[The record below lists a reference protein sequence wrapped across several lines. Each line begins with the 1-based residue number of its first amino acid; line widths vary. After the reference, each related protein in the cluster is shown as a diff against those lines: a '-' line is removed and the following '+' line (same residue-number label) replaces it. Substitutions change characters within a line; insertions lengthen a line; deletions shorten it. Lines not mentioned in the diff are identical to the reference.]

1 MSYSLPVRAP
11 SALEYFRT
19 LVRADEGLPLLEAAA
34 CIAQDAT
41 PGLDVQRVL
50 DEVDELLGR
59 LKRKLPADAAGMHK
73 LRVLNAFFFGEMGFG
88 GNVNDYYAPA
98 NSYLDQVLRTRR
110 GIPIS
115 LSVLWLELA
124 RGVSLQADGV
134 GFPGHFMVKVR
145 LPQGQVVLDPFT
157 GESQSPEQLSERI
170 AAFRPARPWREETD
184 VPLALYLQPAS
195 AREILARML
204 RNLREIHRSSQEL
217 TLWFAVQDRLIGLL
231 PHAWAEYRDRGL
243 MHASQGRV
251 SAALDDLQVY
261 LTHQP
266 SAPDA
271 GPLREQVA
279 RWQRER

>member
-1 MSYSLPVRAP
+1 MSFSLPVRAP
-11 SALEYFRT
+11 SALDYFAT

-34 CIAQDAT
+34 CIAQDT
-41 PGLDVQRVL
+41 SPGLDVQAVL
-50 DEVDELLGR
+50 AEVDALLSR

-73 LRVLNAFFFGEMGFG
+73 LRVLNAFFFGELGFG

-98 NSYLDQVLRTRR
+98 NSYLNEVLRTRR

-124 RGVSLQADGV
+124 RGLSLQADGV

-170 AAFRPARPWREETD
+170 AAFRPDGAWREETE

-195 AREILARML
+195 AREMLARML
-204 RNLREIHRSSQEL
+204 RNLREIHRSSNDMAM
-217 TLWFAVQDRLIGLL
+217 WFAVQDRLIVLL
-231 PHAWAEYRDRGL
+231 PQAWAEYRERGL
-243 MHASQGRV
+243 MHASQGRLAQAV
-251 SAALDDLQVY
+251 QDVQTY
-261 LTHQP
+261 LAQHP
-266 SAPDA
+266 RAPDA
-271 GPLREQVA
+271 ATLHEQLA
-279 RWQRER
+279 RWRSG

>member
-1 MSYSLPVRAP
+1 MSFSLPVRAP
-11 SALEYFRT
+11 SSLDYFAT

-34 CIAQDAT
+34 CIAQDT
-41 PGLDVQRVL
+41 SPGLDVQAVL
-50 DEVDELLGR
+50 AEVDALLSR

-73 LRVLNAFFFGEMGFG
+73 LRVLNAFFFGELGFG

-98 NSYLDQVLRTRR
+98 NSYLNEVLRTRR

-124 RGVSLQADGV
+124 RGLSLQADGV

-170 AAFRPARPWREETD
+170 AAFRPDGAWREETE

-195 AREILARML
+195 AREMLARML
-204 RNLREIHRSSQEL
+204 RNLREIHRSSNDMAM
-217 TLWFAVQDRLIGLL
+217 WFAVQDRLIVLL
-231 PHAWAEYRDRGL
+231 PQAWAEYRERGL
-243 MHASQGRV
+243 MHASQGRLAQAV
-251 SAALDDLQVY
+251 QDVQTY
-261 LTHQP
+261 LAQHP
-266 SAPDA
+266 RAPDA
-271 GPLREQVA
+271 ATLQEQLA
-279 RWQRER
+279 RWRSG

>member
-1 MSYSLPVRAP
+1 MSFSLPVRAP
-11 SALEYFRT
+11 SALDYFAT

-34 CIAQDAT
+34 CIAQDT
-41 PGLDVQRVL
+41 SPGLDVQAVL
-50 DEVDELLGR
+50 AEVDALLSR

-73 LRVLNAFFFGEMGFG
+73 LRVLNAFFFGELGFG

-98 NSYLDQVLRTRR
+98 NSYLNEVLRTRR

-124 RGVSLQADGV
+124 RGLSLQADGV

-170 AAFRPARPWREETD
+170 AAFRPDGAWREETE

-195 AREILARML
+195 AREMLARML
-204 RNLREIHRSSQEL
+204 RNLREIHRSSNDMAM
-217 TLWFAVQDRLIGLL
+217 WFAVQDRLIVLL
-231 PHAWAEYRDRGL
+231 PQAWAEYRERGL
-243 MHASQGRV
+243 MHASQGRLAQAV
-251 SAALDDLQVY
+251 QDVQTY
-261 LTHQP
+261 LAQHP
-266 SAPDA
+266 RAPDA
-271 GPLREQVA
+271 ATLQEQLA
-279 RWQRER
+279 RWRSG

>member
-1 MSYSLPVRAP
+1 MSFSLPVRAP
-11 SALEYFRT
+11 SVLDYFAT

-34 CIAQDAT
+34 CIAQDT
-41 PGLDVQRVL
+41 SPGLDVQAVL
-50 DEVDELLGR
+50 AEVDALLSR

-73 LRVLNAFFFGEMGFG
+73 LRVLNAFFFGELGFG

-98 NSYLDQVLRTRR
+98 NSYLNEVLRTRR

-124 RGVSLQADGV
+124 RGLSLQADGV

-170 AAFRPARPWREETD
+170 AAFRPDGAWREETE

-195 AREILARML
+195 AREMLARML
-204 RNLREIHRSSQEL
+204 RNLREIHRSSNDMAM
-217 TLWFAVQDRLIGLL
+217 WFAVQDRLIVLL
-231 PHAWAEYRDRGL
+231 PQAWAEYRERGL
-243 MHASQGRV
+243 MHASQGRLAQAV
-251 SAALDDLQVY
+251 QDVQTY
-261 LTHQP
+261 LAQHP
-266 SAPDA
+266 RAPDA
-271 GPLREQVA
+271 ATLQEQLA
-279 RWQRER
+279 RWRSG